1 MTCNDLLKCLELS
14 CHYFGLNT
22 GNYILN
28 IGVMSYA
35 ANSGFIPLNP
45 DMGLSGSQ
53 EGQGAVGYAE
63 TKDEKK
69 IL

>member
-1 MTCNDLLKCLELS
+1 MTCNDLPKCLELS

-28 IGVMSYA
+28 IGVISNA

-45 DMGLSGSQ
+45 DSGSQ
-53 EGQGAVGYAE
+53 EGQGAVGDAE